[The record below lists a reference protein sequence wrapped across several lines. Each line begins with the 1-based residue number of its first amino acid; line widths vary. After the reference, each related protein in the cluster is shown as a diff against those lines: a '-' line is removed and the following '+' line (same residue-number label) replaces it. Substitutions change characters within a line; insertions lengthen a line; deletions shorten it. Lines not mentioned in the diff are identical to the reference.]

1 MRESSK
7 AALCGIISSLAV
19 VIMLSTYLS
28 PFLVYTSPAFS
39 GLLLLLILNELGVK
53 WATGAYVTVSLISA
67 FIIADKEAAVF
78 YTMFFGFYPILAF
91 VFNKKIRKKPI
102 RIAIK
107 LVTFNLSCLIAF
119 AVCMFVLSLDMSDV
133 IGDGVFFTVIF
144 AILMNILFIVY
155 DMLIIKLQLLYK
167 KKLQKKFRKLFNIR

>member
-28 PFLVYTSPAFS
+28 PFLVYAAPAFS
-39 GLLLLLILNELGVK
+39 GLLLLLIINELGLK
-53 WATGAYVTVSLISA
+53 WAAGTYVTVSLISA

-78 YTMFFGFYPILAF
+78 YAMFFGFYPIIGF
-91 VFNKKIRKKPI
+91 VLNKKIRSVII
-102 RIAIK
+102 RTILKFAS
-107 LVTFNLSCLIAF
+107 FNLSCLISF
-119 AVCMFVLSLDMSDV
+119 AVCMYVLSLDMSDI
-133 IGDGVFFTVIF
+133 IGDGIVFTVIF
-144 AILMNILFIVY
+144 AVLMNILFFVY
-155 DMLIIKLQLLYK
+155 DILIIRLQELYK